1 MNIEESKEEKVAEKK
16 STKRSINIE
25 QVMLEAATKCA
36 NYSCS
41 SSSSPFS
48 PDEMFCSIKHPFP
61 ILVANSIMDKMIE
74 NFGIWTPEQFSFS
87 MELLLSM
94 RLGVSARDTNSMV
107 WTALLNTTKVLRNED
122 SAVDIFSFLITS
134 CPKLTEELLS
144 EIVNSYLMMKQLVK
158 DKWFPTSINDRCEK
172 LGIVDNT
179 EVFLSRISSFA
190 SLDSREGKEVLKKF
204 LILLQNCFDKKS
216 EEKIILTFQ
225 DILETI
231 SSKNLRF
238 LKPPSC

>member
-1 MNIEESKEEKVAEKK
+1 
-16 STKRSINIE
+16 
-25 QVMLEAATKCA
+25 
-36 NYSCS
+36 
-41 SSSSPFS
+41 
-48 PDEMFCSIKHPFP
+48 
-61 ILVANSIMDKMIE
+61 MDKMIE